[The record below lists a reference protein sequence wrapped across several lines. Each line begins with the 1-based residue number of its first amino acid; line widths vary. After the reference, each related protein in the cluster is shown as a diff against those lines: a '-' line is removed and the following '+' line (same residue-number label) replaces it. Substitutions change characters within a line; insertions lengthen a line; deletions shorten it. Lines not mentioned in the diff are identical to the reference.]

1 MSDELDDLSG
11 VPRYLQV
18 ARVIESEIRSGTW
31 EVGKPVQSQVQL
43 SQRFGIA
50 KATAAKSHAWLADH
64 GYVVAVPGVG
74 MVVTPSDHWR
84 PDPPAAS

>member
-1 MSDELDDLSG
+1 VPDQLDDLSG

-31 EVGKPVQSQVQL
+31 EAGKPVPSRNQL
-43 SQRFGIA
+43 SQRFEVA
-50 KATAAKSHAWLADH
+50 QMTAAKAHSWLADR

-74 MVVTPSDHWR
+74 MVVTPLDHWR
-84 PDPPAAS
+84 PDPPAG